1 MRYAI
6 RGRRSVDLFTAI
18 SRKVVLQTGKAY
30 ATMSKVI
37 MGNGGFYSCLSEPQ
51 CVSAWWKETAQTHVF
66 VLSFSLLLNRLEH
79 QSSKAKLVLPIM
91 PIAIVAYAFTLS
103 RDNLCRN
110 SCILGLAWIFFGVW
124 LLRKQDSPAWWEAFF
139 LICSVVFLSICNMW
153 RRFVKKMCL
162 RARGNKG
169 FGNLLNVTFVQK
181 RIWFST
187 RTLHQLSISDQ
198 DIYCRY
204 LMGK

>member
-1 MRYAI
+1 MI
-6 RGRRSVDLFTAI
+6 MLIQLFREWL
-18 SRKVVLQTGKAY
+18 SYKRGKAY

-103 RDNLCRN
+103 WDNLCRN
-110 SCILGLAWIFFGVW
+110 SCVYIDIHSLIFPLFCIV
-124 LLRKQDSPAWWEAFF
+124 QHSPFEDSTALNC
-139 LICSVVFLSICNMW
+139 LI
-153 RRFVKKMCL
+153 
-162 RARGNKG
+162 
-169 FGNLLNVTFVQK
+169 
-181 RIWFST
+181 
-187 RTLHQLSISDQ
+187 
-198 DIYCRY
+198 
-204 LMGK
+204 